1 VHGSIGVA
9 KNARSIG
16 EPKILHTIA
25 EHVTAEKRKKSDT
38 NMDLFDSEKYPAL
51 ARLTGV
57 LLTIWPQH
65 SGFIRK
71 SLPSE
76 DESSLVYADELASM
90 IDRVVAGKLE
100 QLSEDY
106 RWTCEQLLEEELHF
120 RRTGAYRLS
129 SFAEA
134 QREVYGDSEFM
145 GRYVNGLLLS
155 HLYWSNHRRVFR
167 SYSERF
173 LPRLPADFQ
182 HLEIGPGHGLYLALA
197 ATHPMCAS
205 ATGWDVSE
213 TSTSQ
218 TLNSLERLGVKSSVD
233 VEQLDVLE
241 ALDVDKKFDSIVIS
255 EVLEHLENPDLA
267 LSNLRQVMLK
277 DGFIFVNM
285 PVNSPAPDHIYL
297 LQHPS
302 EVSDLVA
309 RNGFDILETEAFP
322 ATGYSAER
330 AHKYAATISCV
341 ITATPAL

>member
-1 VHGSIGVA
+1 
-9 KNARSIG
+9 
-16 EPKILHTIA
+16 
-25 EHVTAEKRKKSDT
+25 
-38 NMDLFDSEKYPAL
+38 MDLFDSEKYPAL
-51 ARLTGV
+51 ARLTEV
-57 LLTIWPQH
+57 LLVIWPQH

-71 SLPSE
+71 SIPTGDDSTLA
-76 DESSLVYADELASM
+76 YADELALM
-90 IDRVVAGKLE
+90 IERVASGNPE
-100 QLSEDY
+100 ELSKDY

-134 QREVYGDSEFM
+134 QREVYGDPEFM

-155 HLYWSNHRRVFR
+155 HLFWSNHRQVFR
-167 SYSERF
+167 SYCERF

-197 ATHPMCAS
+197 ATHPLCAS
-205 ATGWDVSE
+205 ASGWDVSE

-218 TLNSLERLGVKSSVD
+218 TLRSLERLGVTSSVD
-233 VEQLDVLE
+233 VAQRDILE
-241 ALDVDKKFDSIVIS
+241 ALNVNKKFDSIVIS

-267 LSNLRQVMLK
+267 LSNLRQVISK

-309 RNGFDILETEAFP
+309 RNDFDILETEAFP

-330 AHKYAATISCV
+330 AHKHAATISCV
-341 ITATPAL
+341 ITATPAR

>member
-1 VHGSIGVA
+1 
-9 KNARSIG
+9 
-16 EPKILHTIA
+16 
-25 EHVTAEKRKKSDT
+25 
-38 NMDLFDSEKYPAL
+38 MDLFDKEKYPAL
-51 ARLTGV
+51 ARLTGA

-71 SLPSE
+71 SFPTE
-76 DESSLVYADELASM
+76 DASSLVYADGLASM
-90 IDRVVAGKLE
+90 IERVASGELE
-100 QLSEDY
+100 ALSEDY
-106 RWTCEQLLEEELHF
+106 RWTCGQLLEEELHF

-129 SFAEA
+129 NFAAA
-134 QREVYGDSEFM
+134 QREVYDDPEFM

-155 HLYWSNHRRVFR
+155 HLFWSNHRQVFR

-173 LPRLPADFQ
+173 LPRLPADFK

-197 ATHPMCAS
+197 ATHPKCTS

-218 TLNSLERLGVKSSVD
+218 TLHSLARLGVTSSVNI
-233 VEQLDVLE
+233 EQLDVLD
-241 ALDVDKKFDSIVIS
+241 ALDIDKKFDSIVIS

-267 LSNLRQVMLK
+267 LSNLRKVMSK

-297 LQHPS
+297 LRHPA

-309 RNGFDILETEAFP
+309 RNGFDILQTEEFP
-322 ATGYSAER
+322 ATGYSTER
-330 AHKYAATISCV
+330 AHKHAATISCV
-341 ITATPAL
+341 ITATPAR